1 MNSKGCCRKLWSVLR
16 YQKLASKTEE
26 NHEKSLDIHPPPQ
39 GIIRGD

>member
-1 MNSKGCCRKLWSVLR
+1 
-16 YQKLASKTEE
+16 LASKTEE